1 MTDYEPDLTILQQL
15 LCMTYFC
22 ILLIFTLV
30 SIEKSVRFK
39 PKHIHISF
47 IRIPTA
53 LSIYRSL
60 SLSHL
65 YLLML
70 LSRAIM
76 CMSTSFLQK
85 NTRMYLLIHFLDF
98 IFYHV
103 KVQNIKTWKTAKKEM
118 WFHFTSPK
126 SPIYIAFFWSFHRFT
141 CVTSGKV
148 IAYRI
153 ATSLV
158 IMRFKSSTYSAPSA
172 IYFALSNTGS
182 VLSCTW
188 YVPID
193 LFPWPRLVL
202 QQVWQS
208 VHGMDCRIH
217 S

>member
-85 NTRMYLLIHFLDF
+85 NTSMYLLIHFLDF

-103 KVQNIKTWKTAKKEM
+103 KVQNIKTWKTAKKRCDLKS
-118 WFHFTSPK
+118 HLQKALYISP
-126 SPIYIAFFWSFHRFT
+126 FFDPSIVSH
-141 CVTSGKV
+141 V
-148 IAYRI
+148 
-153 ATSLV
+153 SLQE
-158 IMRFKSSTYSAPSA
+158 
-172 IYFALSNTGS
+172 
-182 VLSCTW
+182 
-188 YVPID
+188 
-193 LFPWPRLVL
+193 RLL
-202 QQVWQS
+202 
-208 VHGMDCRIH
+208 HNA
-217 S
+217 

>member
-85 NTRMYLLIHFLDF
+85 NTSMYLLIHFLDF

-103 KVQNIKTWKTAKKEM
+103 KVQNIKTWKTAKKRCDFKWISKLSWGE
-118 WFHFTSPK
+118 
-126 SPIYIAFFWSFHRFT
+126 
-141 CVTSGKV
+141 KV
-148 IAYRI
+148 PLNYHG
-153 ATSLV
+153 V
-158 IMRFKSSTYSAPSA
+158 Y
-172 IYFALSNTGS
+172 
-182 VLSCTW
+182 
-188 YVPID
+188 
-193 LFPWPRLVL
+193 RLVVSKL
-202 QQVWQS
+202 SWGFTFCS
-208 VHGMDCRIH
+208 FSIKNL
-217 S
+217 SL

>member
-22 ILLIFTLV
+22 ILLIFTLE

-85 NTRMYLLIHFLDF
+85 NTSMYLLIHFLDF

-103 KVQNIKTWKTAKKEM
+103 KVQNIKTWKTAKK
-118 WFHFTSPK
+118 
-126 SPIYIAFFWSFHRFT
+126 R
-141 CVTSGKV
+141 CD
-148 IAYRI
+148 
-153 ATSLV
+153 
-158 IMRFKSSTYSAPSA
+158 FKSHLQKALYISPFFDPS
-172 IYFALSNTGS
+172 IVSHVSLQE
-182 VLSCTW
+182 
-188 YVPID
+188 
-193 LFPWPRLVL
+193 RLL
-202 QQVWQS
+202 
-208 VHGMDCRIH
+208 HNA
-217 S
+217 